1 VVEGRQPHVFRQL
14 RGDTGGVDVLAA
26 QQTAARTAAQ
36 SPARERRL
44 IEVSGLGKNYG
55 DQVALADVSFAVERG
70 EVVGLIGPNG
80 AGKTTLL
87 ETIAGILVA
96 DTGKVRWQGEEIV
109 PSRRRESLF
118 YVPDGIRPYQDQYVA
133 HVLSFFAGVHR
144 LSAGAVTSAVAA
156 TGLQPVLA
164 KRVAALSKGY
174 RRRLLLALG
183 LLAPRDLILMDEPF
197 DGFDLRQTRDIA
209 QVLRLEAAKGRSLVL
224 AIHQLADAERVC
236 DRFILLSGGRV
247 RGCGTLDELRARSVA
262 AAGSLE
268 DIFLALT

>member
-1 VVEGRQPHVFRQL
+1 M
-14 RGDTGGVDVLAA
+14 
-26 QQTAARTAAQ
+26 
-36 SPARERRL
+36 L
-44 IEVSGLGKNYG
+44 IEVSGVGKSYG
-55 DQVALADVSFAVERG
+55 DQVALADVSFAVGGG

-87 ETIAGILVA
+87 ETVAGIVVA
-96 DTGKVRWQGEEIV
+96 DTGKVRCHGRDV
-109 PSRRRESLF
+109 PASARREIMF

-144 LSAGAVTSAVAA
+144 LAAMAVTDAVAA
-156 TGLQPVLA
+156 AGLQPVLT

-183 LLAPRDLILMDEPF
+183 LLAPHELILMDEPF

-209 QVLRLEAAKGRSLVL
+209 QVLRAEAAKGRSLVL

-236 DRFILLSGGRV
+236 DRFVLLSGGRV
-247 RGCGTLDELRARSVA
+247 RGCGTLDELRERAGAAR
-262 AAGSLE
+262 GSLE

>member
-1 VVEGRQPHVFRQL
+1 MRMNEMPVPVSE
-14 RGDTGGVDVLAA
+14 
-26 QQTAARTAAQ
+26 QTDRRTAPP
-36 SPARERRL
+36 SSTEARPLLE
-44 IEVSGLGKNYG
+44 IEGLGKSYG
-55 DQVALADVSFAVERG
+55 DQVALVDVSFTLARG
-70 EVVGLIGPNG
+70 EIVGLIGPNG

-87 ETIAGILVA
+87 EGVAGIVAA
-96 DTGKVRWQGEEIV
+96 DTGNVRWQGRDIP
-109 PSRRRESLF
+109 PSRRRHAMF
-118 YVPDGIRPYQDQYVA
+118 YVPDGIRPYHDQYVA

-144 LSAGAVTSAVAA
+144 LSDDAVSGAVRS
-156 TGLQPVLA
+156 TGLQPVVA

-183 LLAPRDLILMDEPF
+183 LLAPHDLVLMDEPF

-209 QVLRLEAAKGRSLVL
+209 HVLRAESAKGRSLLL

-247 RGCGTLDELRARSVA
+247 RGGGTLDELRARTGL
-262 AAGSLE
+262 AGGHLE